1 MTMNE
6 SDCEYSAKYDV
17 NNSLKKEKPTEI
29 YHLLD
34 LFDNL
39 VAEAKEY
46 RFRKI
51 Y

>member
-1 MTMNE
+1 MNE

-17 NNSLKKEKPTEI
+17 DNSLKKEKPTEI

-34 LFDNL
+34 LFDGL
-39 VAEAKEY
+39 VTEAKDN